1 MVLLHVVG
9 ADPDGELSAELRGA
23 FAVGAARTPTQ
34 DLEYLFDE
42 LVEIALRALSPA
54 INDPFT
60 ATTSLHCAGAAPAS
74 LTGRH
79 LWRGPARHDST
90 SMRARQREDGFSHL
104 LPSGLR
110 CTRPFAAR
118 HP

>member
-1 MVLLHVVG
+1 MRISDWSSDVCSSDLVDATISLKVRTGDFIHPPMVLLHVVG

-54 INDPFT
+54 INDPFRSEERRGGKEWFST
-60 ATTSLHCAGAAPAS
+60 CEYRWSPA
-74 LTGRH
+74 L
-79 LWRGPARHDST
+79 
-90 SMRARQREDGFSHL
+90 
-104 LPSGLR
+104 
-110 CTRPFAAR
+110 
-118 HP
+118 